1 MRRVLICAAAFLIVS
16 CGAQRKA
23 IDTEETRDSTR
34 VVVRTERFESIDTV
48 YVELPRQSETV
59 AVKDSSSHL
68 ENDVAVSDASVDALG
83 FLHHSLKTK
92 QCGRLPVPSKNTKER
107 RDSIVYRNKY
117 VYIEKPVYVEAELN
131 AWQKFRLRG
140 FWVLI
145 CLWGYAIW
153 KNRKNFLRL
162 FMELIS

>member
-1 MRRVLICAAAFLIVS
+1 MRRVLILAAAFLAVS

-23 IDTEETRDSTR
+23 LNTETRDSTR
-34 VVVRTERFESIDTV
+34 VAVRTELIETIDTV
-48 YVELPRQSETV
+48 YVELPKQSEAV
-59 AVKDSSSHL
+59 AVKDTSSHL

-92 QCGRLPVPSKNTKER
+92 PRGRLPVPSKSTKER

-131 AWQKFRLRG
+131 AWQRFRLHG
-140 FWVLI
+140 FWVLA

-153 KNRKNFLRL
+153 KNRKNLLRL
-162 FMELIS
+162 LTKLIS